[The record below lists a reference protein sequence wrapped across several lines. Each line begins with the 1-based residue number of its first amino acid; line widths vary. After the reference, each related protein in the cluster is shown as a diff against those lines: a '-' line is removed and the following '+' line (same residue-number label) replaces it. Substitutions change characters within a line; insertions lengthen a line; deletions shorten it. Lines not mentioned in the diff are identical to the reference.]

1 MPLSRIEQST
11 DIKSPYT
18 GGAVKEVFTLE
29 RQLFKGEEYW
39 IHARYYQCVDTGE
52 KFTTT
57 EQDELTLN
65 DLYSQYRIKHGI
77 PFPDEIHRIRTNY
90 SLSYAQIGR
99 ILGFGANQYAK
110 YENGQLPSDSNGRMI
125 GAVRYKTVMLK
136 LVENLKD
143 LFEADDY
150 EKIHRRVAESR
161 EESMDT
167 DVDRII
173 YEGTQ
178 RSIYNGFGE
187 FNHRK
192 VEEMVR
198 YFVSLGP
205 SFPTKLNKEM
215 FYADFLHYRKYGQS
229 ISGLRYQAIHYGPV
243 PVHYS
248 TIYDRVP
255 GLIRESIFRD
265 GMESISFTCDACDLS
280 VFNEKERGTLKEVA
294 RVLQPLTVKEI
305 VSRSHEEPAWQAHYQ
320 DREIIPYSEAY
331 QLRLMSV

>member
-1 MPLSRIEQST
+1 MPLSRFEQQT
-11 DIKSPYT
+11 EIKSPYT

-29 RQLFKGEEYW
+29 QQTFKGEDYW
-39 IHARYYQCVDTGE
+39 IHARFYQCVDTGE

-77 PFPDEIHRIRTNY
+77 PFPDEIHQIRSKY

-110 YENGQLPSDSNGRMI
+110 YESGQIPSDSNGRMI
-125 GAVRYKTVMLK
+125 GAIRYKSVMLK
-136 LVENLKD
+136 LVENVKD
-143 LFEADDY
+143 IFDENEY
-150 EKIHRRVAESR
+150 TKIHRQIADSR
-161 EESMDT
+161 EESLDT
-167 DVDRII
+167 DAERII

-198 YFVSLGP
+198 FFVSQGT

-255 GLIRESIFRD
+255 GLVRESIFHD
-265 GMESISFTCDACDLS
+265 GLEATTFSCESCDLS
-280 VFNEKERGTLKEVA
+280 VFSEKEISTLKQVAEV
-294 RVLQPLTVKEI
+294 LKPLSVKEI
-305 VSRSHEEPAWQAHYQ
+305 VNRSHEEPAWQSHYQ

>member
-1 MPLSRIEQST
+1 MPLSRFEQPT
-11 DIKSPYT
+11 TIKSHYT

-29 RQLFKGEEYW
+29 QQSFKGEDYL
-39 IHARYYQCVDTGE
+39 IHARYYLCEDTGE

-77 PFPDEIHRIRTNY
+77 PFPEEIHRIRTKY
-90 SLSYAQIGR
+90 GLSYAQIGR

-110 YENGQLPSDSNGRMI
+110 YENGQIPSDSNGRMI
-125 GAVRYKTVMLK
+125 GAIRFKSVMLK
-136 LVENLKD
+136 LVENVKD
-143 LFEADDY
+143 LFEPDDY
-150 EKIHRRVAESR
+150 AKIHRQISESQ
-161 EESMDT
+161 EEALDT
-167 DVDRII
+167 DADRLI

-198 YFVSLGP
+198 FFVNQGST
-205 SFPTKLNKEM
+205 FPTKLNKEM

-255 GLIRESIFRD
+255 GLVREIIFRD
-265 GMESISFTCDACDLS
+265 GLEATSFSCESCDLS
-280 VFNEKERGTLKEVA
+280 VFNEKEKETLHEVA
-294 RVLQPLTVKEI
+294 SVLNPLSVKEI
-305 VSRSHEEPAWQAHYQ
+305 VSRSHDEPAWQAHYQ

>member
-1 MPLSRIEQST
+1 MSLSRFEQST
-11 DIKSPYT
+11 EIKSPYT

-29 RQLFKGEEYW
+29 QQTFKGEDYW

-65 DLYSQYRIKHGI
+65 DLCSQYRIKHGI
-77 PFPDEIHRIRTNY
+77 PFPDEIHRIRTKY
-90 SLSYAQIGR
+90 GLSYVQIGR

-110 YENGQLPSDSNGRMI
+110 YESGQIPSDSNGRMI
-125 GAVRYKTVMLK
+125 GAIRYKSVMLK
-136 LVENLKD
+136 LLENLKD
-143 LFEADDY
+143 IFDENEY
-150 EKIHRRVAESR
+150 TKIYRQVVDSQEMSL
-161 EESMDT
+161 DT
-167 DVDRII
+167 DTERII

-198 YFVSLGP
+198 FFVSQGT

-215 FYADFLHYRKYGQS
+215 FYSDFLHYRKYGKS

-255 GLIRESIFRD
+255 GLVRESVFRD
-265 GMESISFTCDACDLS
+265 GLEATTFSCETCDLS
-280 VFNEKERGTLKEVA
+280 VFSEKEKGTLKKVA
-294 RVLQPLTVKEI
+294 EALQPLSVKEI
-305 VSRSHEEPAWQAHYQ
+305 VNRSHEEPAWQAHYQ